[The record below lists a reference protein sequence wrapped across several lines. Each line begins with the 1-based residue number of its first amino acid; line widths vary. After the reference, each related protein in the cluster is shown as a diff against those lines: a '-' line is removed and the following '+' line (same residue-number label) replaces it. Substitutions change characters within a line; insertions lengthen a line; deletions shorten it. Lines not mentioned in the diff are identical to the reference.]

1 MAPKTKSRPKAAPVV
16 DEVDELDD
24 DVELEEL
31 GEEIDDTPK
40 KKAKRADS
48 PDFGI
53 QELCAFLER
62 QTGKGYKPR
71 EVRTLI
77 RKMARDG
84 SGRVERE
91 IVPGNRARYS
101 WTGTKDPQV
110 QAILAAVKEG
120 EIESSRKEALDKLKV
135 QSNAKKDAKK
145 AQADAKNTAKGKTKV
160 AEPDDDDDDADDL
173 EELDDE

>member
-1 MAPKTKSRPKAAPVV
+1 MMAPKTKSRPKPVV
-16 DEVDELDD
+16 EEVDELDD

-31 GEEIDDTPK
+31 SEDLDDTPK
-40 KKAKRADS
+40 KKAKRADA
-48 PDFGI
+48 PEFGI

-62 QTGKGYKPR
+62 QTGKAYKPR

-84 SGRVERE
+84 SGRVERD

-110 QAILAAVKEG
+110 QAILSAVKEG

-135 QSNAKKDAKK
+135 QNQAKRDQKK
-145 AQADAKNTAKGKTKV
+145 AAAEAKPKKKV
-160 AEPDDDDDDADDL
+160 KVPDPDEDEDEL
-173 EELDDE
+173 EELDDDE

>member
-1 MAPKTKSRPKAAPVV
+1 MAPKTKARPKPVV
-16 DEVDELDD
+16 EEVDELDD
-24 DVELEEL
+24 EVELEEL
-31 GEEIDDTPK
+31 SEDLDDTPK
-40 KKAKRADS
+40 KKAKRADA
-48 PDFGI
+48 PEFGI

-62 QTGKGYKPR
+62 QTGKAYKPR

-110 QAILAAVKEG
+110 QAILSAVKEG
-120 EIESSRKEALDKLKV
+120 EIESSRKEALDKLKT
-135 QSNAKKDAKK
+135 NNLAKREAKK
-145 AQADAKNTAKGKTKV
+145 AATEVKAKKKV
-160 AEPDDDDDDADDL
+160 KVPELDEDDDEL
-173 EELDDE
+173 EELDDDE